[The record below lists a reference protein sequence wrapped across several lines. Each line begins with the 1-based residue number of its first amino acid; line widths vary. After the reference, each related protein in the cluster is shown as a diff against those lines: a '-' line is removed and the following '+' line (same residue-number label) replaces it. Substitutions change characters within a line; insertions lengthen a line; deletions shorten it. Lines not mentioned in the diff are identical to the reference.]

1 MTISGVGMIIL
12 ILQKSSD
19 TSLTNGN
26 NGMRLLKQSIPGLR
40 MFISLEQ
47 GFCCVIYCCISCP
60 DVDSDEG
67 EEEISRYHVHNLTG
81 CQAALD
87 TD

>member
-1 MTISGVGMIIL
+1 MLFTVVFPVL
-12 ILQKSSD
+12 
-19 TSLTNGN
+19 
-26 NGMRLLKQSIPGLR
+26 
-40 MFISLEQ
+40 
-47 GFCCVIYCCISCP
+47 SCSP
-60 DVDSDEG
+60 NSYTDDDSDEG